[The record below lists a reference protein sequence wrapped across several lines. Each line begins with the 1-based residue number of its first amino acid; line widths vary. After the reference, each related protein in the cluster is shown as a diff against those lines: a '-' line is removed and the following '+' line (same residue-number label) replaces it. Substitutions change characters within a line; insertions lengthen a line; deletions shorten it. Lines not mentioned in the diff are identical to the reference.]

1 MLSLLTSNDHQGVI
15 WFPRQSSDSSR
26 LLLLLVYML
35 MLPSGRW
42 LNWVLL
48 IRPRMLRS
56 GQVKEKET
64 SLIPT
69 VPEVVGISVPSSQAK
84 KHVVAYRL
92 KGPLVADKTIDPSS
106 SRETVVSCFSY
117 KYLSLYIYSS
127 FLWLLCRG
135 ARQVY
140 TIVDGILDH
149 FPDFGLISVEPS
161 MSILFYLICIPDLSS
176 PRGNINLCTPR

>member
-1 MLSLLTSNDHQGVI
+1 
-15 WFPRQSSDSSR
+15 
-26 LLLLLVYML
+26 
-35 MLPSGRW
+35 
-42 LNWVLL
+42 
-48 IRPRMLRS
+48 MLRS
-56 GQVKEKET
+56 GQVKEKER

-84 KHVVAYRL
+84 KHVVACRL

-127 FLWLLCRG
+127 FLWFLCRG

-140 TIVDGILDH
+140 TIVDGLLDH
-149 FPDFGLISVEPS
+149 VSDFGLISVEPS
-161 MSILFYLICIPDLSS
+161 MPILSYWRYLYAFPVPKGKHQPLHSSLAYISITGMWSRQVQSPFFFFYLYAL
-176 PRGNINLCTPR
+176 RRVR